1 MDSGAFEEF
10 REQLESQLDNF
21 RLQRDRRAFELP
33 NILGDPDYIKMLTL
47 EYNYTDRVN

>member
-1 MDSGAFEEF
+1 MDSDSFEEF
-10 REQLESQLDNF
+10 REQLENQLDKF

-33 NILGDPDYIKMLTL
+33 NILGEPDYIKMLTV